1 MLPSGEDDLLTGVRQ
16 IYEDH
21 WSSIRTHHRM
31 GHIQDLYNYCI
42 DDMNL
47 HSLVNPLQQLFRNQ
61 NTHFKVNVSY
71 GFILQNIE
79 TEELQYYHS
88 SQNQG

>member
-1 MLPSGEDDLLTGVRQ
+1 MKITGHQ
-16 IYEDH
+16 
-21 WSSIRTHHRM
+21 S
-31 GHIQDLYNYCI
+31 GHIIKWDVYKIYTTITLI
-42 DDMNL
+42 DMNL

-61 NTHFKVNVSY
+61 NTCFRVNVIY